1 MRLGIRTTGR
11 RVRARLR
18 RRARERHP
26 ERLRLLVPDL
36 RAASAANRIGAT
48 RTLLDAAL
56 ATTDASGVDLDVLLD
71 AGYTADVAHEMR
83 RITAYVR
90 EHGDQA
96 ARTSASQ
103 FPRLPSLL
111 GTLDGPREDLEQR
124 LDAWAQT
131 PADRVL
137 AFKVALAMKL
147 SPALVLLAPHV
158 TPADLTVP
166 QLSRAA
172 LALWRA
178 GANDRGLELARAV
191 PPGSTASAKRA
202 RMVTGEHE
210 SFALMESGWTVP
222 PRRDDGPVYPPQA
235 GSVLHVLHN
244 SLPYRRTGAANRTQ
258 GLLSGLVRE
267 GYAIT
272 GVTPPGFPYDDLT
285 GEAARAV
292 VARHEIDGVVYQ
304 HLLNDGVVL
313 PRFPVQ
319 EFIATY
325 SAGIIEHARK
335 ESAALIHAASN
346 SYNAL
351 SGLTAARELGIPAIY
366 EVRGLYEEVR
376 RSKNPAH
383 ASTPQYAFASHLE
396 TLAATEADHVIAI
409 TDGLKDTLVGRG
421 VPADSITVVPNGV
434 DTERFR
440 PLPRDDE
447 LARRLGLEGKVVIG
461 YLGSLNWYEGH
472 ELLFEA
478 FATLHERHPDVRLL
492 VVGAG
497 ARLDHLK
504 RVRAKL
510 GLEDEILMPG
520 SVPFEE
526 IESYYSIVDIAPVTR
541 LSSPVT
547 ETVSPLKPF
556 EAMAMGKVVVSSDV
570 AIMTEIVDD
579 GRTGLLF
586 RKEDAASL
594 VETLERLV
602 TDPELRARLGSQAR
616 EWVVAERDWRI
627 LAGRVAGVYRAL
639 GIEPGP
645 ITQRV

>member
-1 MRLGIRTTGR
+1 MRTGIRTTAR
-11 RVRARLR
+11 RVRDRLR
-18 RRARERHP
+18 RRTRERHP
-26 ERLRLLVPDL
+26 ERLRPLVPEL
-36 RAASAANRIGAT
+36 AAAVAGDRIG
-48 RTLLDAAL
+48 RSRSLLDRAL
-56 ATTDASGVDLDVLLD
+56 ATTDPSGVDLDVLLA
-71 AGYTADVAHEMR
+71 AGFTADVAHEMR
-83 RITAYVR
+83 RVAGYVR
-90 EHGDQA
+90 EHGDRA
-96 ARTSASQ
+96 RRTSTSQ
-103 FPRLPSLL
+103 FHRLPSLVEA
-111 GTLDGPREDLEQR
+111 LDGPADELEQR
-124 LDAWAQT
+124 LDAWAESSD
-131 PADRVL
+131 DRVL

-147 SPALVLLAPHV
+147 SPALVLLSPHV

-178 GANDRGLELARAV
+178 GANDRGLDLARAV
-191 PPGSTASAKRA
+191 PPGDTASARRA

-222 PRRDDGPVYPPQA
+222 PRLDAPAHEPRT

-272 GVTPPGFPYDDLT
+272 GVTPPGFPFDDLT
-285 GEAARAV
+285 GEAAKAV
-292 VARHEIDGVVYQ
+292 VDRHEIDGVVYQ
-304 HLLNDGVVL
+304 HLLNGGVVQ

-319 EFIATY
+319 EFVAAY
-325 SAGIIEHARK
+325 SAGILEHARA

-351 SGLTAARELGIPAIY
+351 SALTAARELGVPAIY

-383 ASTPQYAFASHLE
+383 ALTKQYAFASHLE

-409 TDGLKDTLVGRG
+409 TDGLKDTLVERG
-421 VPADSITVVPNGV
+421 VPAESITVVPNGV
-434 DTERFR
+434 DTQRFR
-440 PLPRDDE
+440 PIPRDEE
-447 LARRLGLEGKVVIG
+447 LARRLGLDGKVVIG

-492 VVGAG
+492 VVGSG
-497 ARLDHLK
+497 ARLATLQ
-504 RVRAKL
+504 RLRTRL

-526 IESYYSIVDIAPVTR
+526 IESYYSIVDVAPITR

-547 ETVSPLKPF
+547 ESVSPLKPF
-556 EAMAMGKVVVSSDV
+556 EAMAMGKAVVSSDV

-579 GRTGLLF
+579 DRTGLLF
-586 RKEDAASL
+586 RKGEVDSL
-594 VETLERLV
+594 VQVLDRLV
-602 TDPELRARLGSQAR
+602 ADPELRARLGEQAR
-616 EWVVAERDWRI
+616 DWVVAERDWRI
-627 LAGRVAGVYRAL
+627 LAARVAGVYRDL

-645 ITQRV
+645 VAERV

>member
-1 MRLGIRTTGR
+1 MRTGIRTNLR

-18 RRARERHP
+18 QRAQQRHP
-26 ERLRLLVPDL
+26 ERLRPLVPEL
-36 RAASAANRIGAT
+36 RAAIAGNKIGRT
-48 RTLLDAAL
+48 RTLLDGAL
-56 ATTDASGVDLDVLLD
+56 STTDPTGVDLDVLLD
-71 AGYTADVAHEMR
+71 AAFTADVAHDMR
-83 RITAYVR
+83 RVAAYVR
-90 EHGDQA
+90 EHGDRA
-96 ARTSASQ
+96 ERTSTSQ
-103 FPRLPSLL
+103 FPRLPSLVDA
-111 GTLDGPREDLEQR
+111 LDGPPEELDRR
-124 LDAWAQT
+124 LDGWAGS

-137 AFKVALAMKL
+137 AFKVALALKL

-158 TPADLTVP
+158 PPADLTTP

-191 PPGSTASAKRA
+191 PPGDTASARRA

-210 SFALMESGWTVP
+210 SFELMESGWTVP
-222 PRRDDGPVYPPQA
+222 PRLDVPAYEPRT

-267 GYAIT
+267 GYDIT
-272 GVTPPGFPYDDLT
+272 GLTPPGFPYDDLSAE
-285 GEAARAV
+285 EARSV
-292 VARHEIDGVVYQ
+292 VDRHEIDGVVYQ
-304 HLLNDGVVL
+304 HLLNGGVVQ

-325 SAGIIEHARK
+325 SAGILEHARA

-351 SGLTAARELGIPAIY
+351 SALTAARELGIPAIY

-383 ASTPQYAFASHLE
+383 AQTKQYAFASHLE
-396 TLAATEADHVIAI
+396 TLAANEADHVIAI

-421 VPADSITVVPNGV
+421 VSADSITVVPNGV
-434 DTERFR
+434 DTQRFR
-440 PLPRDDE
+440 PLPRDED
-447 LARRLGLEGKVVIG
+447 LARRYGLEDKIVIG

-492 VVGAG
+492 VVGSG
-497 ARLDHLK
+497 ARLATLQ
-504 RVRAKL
+504 RLRTRL

-547 ETVSPLKPF
+547 ESVSPLKPF
-556 EAMAMGKVVVSSDV
+556 EAMAMGKTVVSSDV

-586 RKEDAASL
+586 RKGDADSL

-602 TDPELRARLGSQAR
+602 VDPDLRDRLGAQAR

-627 LAGRVAGVYRAL
+627 LAGRVAGVYRGL
-639 GIEPGP
+639 GIEPGSVAD
-645 ITQRV
+645 RV

>member
-1 MRLGIRTTGR
+1 MRFGIRTNAR
-11 RVRARLR
+11 RALARLR
-18 RRARERHP
+18 RRARARHP
-26 ERLRLLVPDL
+26 EWLRPLVPEL
-36 RAASAANRIGAT
+36 RAAIAGNRIGAT
-48 RTLLDAAL
+48 RTLLDDAL
-56 ATTDASGVDLDVLLD
+56 ATTDPTGVDLDVLLD
-71 AGYTADVAHEMR
+71 AAYTADVAHDMR
-83 RITAYVR
+83 RVATYVR
-90 EHGDQA
+90 EHGERA
-96 ARTSASQ
+96 SRTSASR
-103 FPRLPSLL
+103 FPRLPSLVDA
-111 GTLDGPREDLEQR
+111 LDVPRDELEQR
-124 LDAWAQT
+124 LDDWAAS
-131 PADRVL
+131 PDDRVL

-147 SPALVLLAPHV
+147 SPALVLLSPYV
-158 TPADLTVP
+158 IPADLTVP

-191 PPGSTASAKRA
+191 PDGDTASARRA

-222 PRRDDGPVYPPQA
+222 PRLDGPTYEPRT

-272 GVTPPGFPYDDLT
+272 GVTPPGFPYDDLK

-292 VARHEIDGVVYQ
+292 VDRHEIDGVVYQ
-304 HLLNDGVVL
+304 HLLNGGVVL
-313 PRFPVQ
+313 PRFPVR

-325 SAGIIEHARK
+325 SAGIIEHARA

-383 ASTPQYAFASHLE
+383 ALTPQYAFASHLE

-440 PLPRDDE
+440 PLPRDEE
-447 LARRLGLEGKVVIG
+447 LARRLGLEGTIVIG

-497 ARLDHLK
+497 ARLAHLQ
-504 RVRAKL
+504 RLRARL
-510 GLEDEILMPG
+510 GLDDEILMPG

-526 IESYYSIVDIAPVTR
+526 IEAYYSIVDIAPVTR

-556 EAMAMGKVVVSSDV
+556 EAMAMGKAVVSSDV

-586 RKEDAASL
+586 RKEDADSL
-594 VETLERLV
+594 VEALDRLV
-602 TDPELRARLGSQAR
+602 VDPELRHRLGTQAR

-627 LAGRVAGVYRAL
+627 LAKRVAGVYQAL
-639 GIEPGP
+639 GIEPDP
-645 ITQRV
+645 VAERV